1 MNSKKKVFYC
11 SFERGD
17 LLPLLL
23 LLPALLLTVF
33 VMVIPLGYGALISMC
48 NYNMSALD
56 MSEDFI
62 GLTNYAKAFQ
72 DPVAMKSIWNTVR
85 FSIGAI
91 IGDMF
96 FGTLTAV
103 VIFQLRRRQAA
114 ILRPIVTMPLLIA
127 PIIISLMWRYIY
139 DPQGILYW
147 LMSFFGLSIKDFPG
161 ITAES
166 TALFSV
172 VIAQWWQVVP
182 FYVIVLTAGLVSIP
196 QDLYEAAYVDG
207 AGGFRSFRYITLP
220 MLTKVYMVVLFI
232 SGVDTIKIF
241 DLIYGLT
248 GGGPN
253 NSSISV
259 SIYAYNQAFS
269 NVNMGYAMALSVLA
283 MVVAFL
289 MFGLPFSKFNARR
302 SMQ

>member
-1 MNSKKKVFYC
+1 MKPKGKVFYW

-33 VMVIPLGYGALISMC
+33 VMVAPLCYGFIISLC
-48 NYNMSALD
+48 DYRLGGSVLGESFVGAA
-56 MSEDFI
+56 
-62 GLTNYAKAFQ
+62 NYARALG
-72 DPVAMKSIWNTVR
+72 DGVALKSLWNTVR
-85 FSIGAI
+85 FSVGAI
-91 IGDMF
+91 AGDMLL
-96 FGTLTAV
+96 GTLV
-103 VIFQLRRRQAA
+103 SVLIFQLSRREAA
-114 ILRPIVTMPLLIA
+114 LLRPVVTMPLLIA

-147 LMSFFGLSIKDFPG
+147 LLKQVGLSIRDFPG

-166 TALFSV
+166 TALLSV

-207 AGGFRSFRYITLP
+207 AGGFRAFRYITLP

-232 SGVDTIKIF
+232 SGVDTVKIF

-253 NSSISV
+253 NSSISI

-269 NVNMGYAMALSVLA
+269 NVDMAYAMALSILA
-283 MVVAFL
+283 MLVAFL
-289 MFGLPFSKFNARR
+289 MFGLPFTKFNAKRAE
-302 SMQ
+302 Q